1 LGVLGQKKIRL
12 LSQKPR
18 ARHFYR
24 APAVRRHQAA
34 HIFMRERSV
43 LVTGGAG
50 YIGSHAC
57 KALARA
63 GYLPIVYDNLSY
75 GHEWAVKWGPFQ
87 HGDILDRTRV
97 DEVLAKYRPDAVMHF
112 AAFAYIG
119 ESVMDPGKYYRNNVA
134 GSLALL
140 EAMRDF
146 GIRKIVFSSTCATYG
161 LPDRLPISEDA
172 PQRPINPYGASKLM
186 VERMLRDFE
195 RAHGLVWTALRY
207 FNAAGAD
214 EHCEIGED
222 HDPETHLMP
231 LVLAAASGRR
241 PHVTIFGTDYDTPDG
256 TCIRDYI
263 HVTDL
268 AEAHVLAL
276 QASERGTSTAYNL
289 GNGRGFSVRE
299 VIESVE
305 RVTGLCVP
313 AILGGRRAGDPPVLM
328 SDASRAHQ
336 LLGWQAKITEL
347 DEMVRSAWEWHR
359 DSSSR
364 QAERSPS

>member
-1 LGVLGQKKIRL
+1 
-12 LSQKPR
+12 
-18 ARHFYR
+18 
-24 APAVRRHQAA
+24 
-34 HIFMRERSV
+34 MRERSV

-63 GYLPIVYDNLSY
+63 GYLPIVYDNLSH

-87 HGDILDRTRV
+87 RGDILDRARV
-97 DEVLAKYRPDAVMHF
+97 DEVLSKYRPDAVMHF
-112 AAFAYIG
+112 AAFAYVG
-119 ESVMDPGKYYRNNVA
+119 ESVTNPGKYYRNNVA

-146 GIRKIVFSSTCATYG
+146 GTSRIVFSSSCATYG
-161 LPDRLPISEDA
+161 LPDRCPISEDA

-186 VERMLRDFE
+186 VERMLADFGS
-195 RAHGLVWTALRY
+195 AYGLVWTALRY

-214 EHCEIGED
+214 TDCEIGEE

-231 LVLAAASGRR
+231 LALDAAFGRR

-276 QASERGTSTAYNL
+276 QASEGGTSAAYNL

-299 VIESVE
+299 VINAVE
-305 RVTGLCVP
+305 RVTRLNVP
-313 AILGGRRAGDPPVLM
+313 TVLGERRAGDPPMLV
-328 SDASRAHQ
+328 SSASAAHEM
-336 LLGWQAKITEL
+336 LGWQPRINEL
-347 DEMVRSAWEWHR
+347 DDIVRTAWAWHQR
-359 DSSSR
+359 SSST
-364 QAERSPS
+364 QAVRCAS